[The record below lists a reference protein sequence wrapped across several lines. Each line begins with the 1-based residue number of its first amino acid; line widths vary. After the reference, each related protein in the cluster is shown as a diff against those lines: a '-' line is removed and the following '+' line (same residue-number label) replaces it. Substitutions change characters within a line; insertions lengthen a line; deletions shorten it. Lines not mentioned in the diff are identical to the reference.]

1 MAEYASK
8 EDEASL
14 VADWLR
20 EGKMNQSW
28 SPGFP
33 AFVMQQNNYLLGNPL
48 LKKACSVKITGY
60 RPTMFLVINAYSQL
74 ILHVI

>member
-33 AFVMQQNNYLLGNPL
+33 ALVMQQNNYLLGNPL
-48 LKKACSVKITGY
+48 LKK
-60 RPTMFLVINAYSQL
+60 LVQSRLLDIGLQRSWSLTHIHSLYYM
-74 ILHVI
+74 